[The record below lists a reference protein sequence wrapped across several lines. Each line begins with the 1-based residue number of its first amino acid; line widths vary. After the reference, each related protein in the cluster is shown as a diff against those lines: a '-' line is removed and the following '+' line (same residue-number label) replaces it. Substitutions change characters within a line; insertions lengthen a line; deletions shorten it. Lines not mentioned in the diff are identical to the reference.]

1 MYVFHYSCSYY
12 KMNCN
17 FFFYYTVSSHT
28 HLLQAN
34 HSLRSRSMPS
44 SPLKE
49 EEINATKVTSVS
61 LSQDCL
67 SDKSPSR
74 FRFSPSPESMD
85 IHNVTHCQNKP
96 TKILYDQ
103 YRPASVLK
111 LLSSRKT
118 KETANVPSNKFT
130 STSPTENTPTDSTS
144 SSDKEVSQ
152 LPTYQSDRYIT
163 EKDLTLISQ
172 IIGPQLP
179 HLTSKLGLPLTEL
192 DYACNNFKLPDTQ
205 ALYIL
210 RKWHSIKDRT
220 VGELVQALH
229 AADLPV
235 VATK

>member
-1 MYVFHYSCSYY
+1 M
-12 KMNCN
+12 K
-17 FFFYYTVSSHT
+17 FFSFTVSSHT
-28 HLLQAN
+28 TESSHLLQAN
-34 HSLRSRSMPS
+34 HSPKSRSMPS

-49 EEINATKVTSVS
+49 EKINATKVTSIS

-85 IHNVTHCQNKP
+85 IHNATSCQNKP
-96 TKILYDQ
+96 PQILSDQ
-103 YRPASVLK
+103 YRPSSVLK
-111 LLSSRKT
+111 LLPSRKT
-118 KETANVPSNKFT
+118 KETANVTSSKFT
-130 STSPTENTPTDSTS
+130 STSPTENTPTTESAS
-144 SSDKEVSQ
+144 SSNKDISQ
-152 LPTYQSDRYIT
+152 LPTYQSDNYIT

-172 IIGPQLP
+172 TIGPRLP
-179 HLTSKLGLPLTEL
+179 HLTSELGLPLTEWN
-192 DYACNNFKLPDTQ
+192 YACNNFKLPDTQ

-229 AADLPV
+229 AAGLPV

>member
-1 MYVFHYSCSYY
+1 
-12 KMNCN
+12 
-17 FFFYYTVSSHT
+17 
-28 HLLQAN
+28 
-34 HSLRSRSMPS
+34 MPS

-67 SDKSPSR
+67 SDKAPSR

-85 IHNVTHCQNKP
+85 IHN
-96 TKILYDQ
+96 Q
-103 YRPASVLK
+103 YRPGSVLK
-111 LLSSRKT
+111 LLPSRKT
-118 KETANVPSNKFT
+118 KETANVTSM
-130 STSPTENTPTDSTS
+130 STSPTENTPTTESTTS
-144 SSDKEVSQ
+144 SNKDISQ
-152 LPTYQSDRYIT
+152 RPIYQSDNYIT

-172 IIGPQLP
+172 TIGPQLP
-179 HLTSKLGLPLTEL
+179 HLTTELGLPLTEW

-220 VGELVQALH
+220 VGELVQALN
-229 AADLPV
+229 AAGLPV